1 MITPDINPAMLKFA
15 RECMELDIEE
25 AAKKLGITDTKS
37 KKHRKNSKL

>member
-25 AAKKLGITDTKS
+25 AARKLGIKDTK
-37 KKHRKNSKL
+37 KQKA